1 MPGEDHK
8 LGPLSHLSC
17 GALSGLLS
25 DGLVH
30 PLDTIRTRLQIERS
44 HLQQEYKSSVD
55 VFRKMLKLEGP
66 RSLYKGF
73 TAVAIGTIP
82 GHAFYFMGYEASKKY
97 LAWMTGSKHEEGGP
111 LVHLTSGL
119 MADVFGGLVW
129 VPMDV
134 VKQRMMVDR
143 GNSIEGVKKVQYR
156 TAAQATNL
164 IIKEEGFRGL
174 YTGFGA
180 AIATFGPFVALYFM
194 AYEQLKRYARVYYHQ
209 VDSDADLPFSTYL
222 VAGGIGGA
230 FAAGAT
236 CPMDVIKTR
245 LMVEGTE
252 SSRSG
257 VTGETKTRYKNS
269 YHAFKT
275 IVKEEGYSA
284 FFKGLGPRILWMA
297 GGTATTIAFCMFF
310 FFLLFHFFHFFF
322 LHFQFY
328 LLLLL

>member
-129 VPMDV
+129 VPMV
-134 VKQRMMVDR
+134 CFVFQQHKQP
-143 GNSIEGVKKVQYR
+143 ILLLKKKDFEVFI
-156 TAAQATNL
+156 L
-164 IIKEEGFRGL
+164 VSE
-174 YTGFGA
+174 
-180 AIATFGPFVALYFM
+180 
-194 AYEQLKRYARVYYHQ
+194 
-209 VDSDADLPFSTYL
+209 LPLLHL
-222 VAGGIGGA
+222 V
-230 FAAGAT
+230 
-236 CPMDVIKTR
+236 
-245 LMVEGTE
+245 
-252 SSRSG
+252 
-257 VTGETKTRYKNS
+257 
-269 YHAFKT
+269 
-275 IVKEEGYSA
+275 
-284 FFKGLGPRILWMA
+284 
-297 GGTATTIAFCMFF
+297 
-310 FFLLFHFFHFFF
+310 
-322 LHFQFY
+322 
-328 LLLLL
+328 LLLLYILWRMNNLSDMHEYIIIK